1 MSEQL
6 DRAGRVIAE
15 LRRKLAE
22 LSGAGTD
29 PVAIIG
35 MACRFPGGAND
46 SDAFWRMVRDG
57 EVAVRPRGSQRPA
70 AVLDDV
76 AGFDPAFFDISPRE
90 AMQMDPQQRLFLE
103 VAWDA
108 LEDAG
113 QTREGLA
120 ESDTGTFAGVHNH
133 SGGYYELQKSLGAT
147 NEFTGVGSGHDVIAG
162 RLAYFLNLHG
172 PSAVVN
178 TACSSSLVAFHLAC
192 QSLLAG
198 DCRMAIAGGVNLLL
212 GSSETF
218 LSEGGMLAPDGHCK
232 TFDARADGFG
242 RGEGCGVVILKR
254 LSHARADRDR
264 VLAVV
269 RATAVNQDGRTNGL
283 TAPSGLAQQAL
294 LRRALAK
301 SGLNAS
307 DITYVEAHGTGTA
320 LGDPIEVEAIAE
332 VYGAADAAA
341 PPLALGSAKANINHL
356 EGAAGVA
363 GIIKTVLALRARTIP
378 PVAGFEQLN
387 PELSLTGTRMF
398 VPRKAT
404 AWETGGAPRV
414 ATVSSFG
421 WSGVN
426 AHVILR
432 EAPAEDDVAPRVPRP
447 VIVVASTA
455 DPRSLPARLA
465 SLAARLDELPDEQLE
480 DFAWTATVR
489 RSHFDHRVAVA
500 GASRRTLIEAL
511 RTRAAQH
518 YAQTS
523 GMPRAGALPGDG
535 DERVEMPDTTLSAEQ
550 LGIVARRYEAGRDVN
565 WSSAFADDARLI
577 SLPAYPFRKRRFWVA
592 DAFETPASET
602 QSVTPAHATTVN
614 APPPGESV
622 TAPDDWFYETAWQRP
637 DDAPSAAPAFDRWL
651 ILGDRGAFGT
661 ALARLARES
670 GDDVQIVAYDAQD
683 AFALDAEFAN
693 VDRAGRRTAVVDLR
707 ALDATAD
714 EPAAEA
720 LRLAQRVLELE
731 RTIAERDWKQP
742 PALFIVTR
750 GAQAPLPFEPPASVA
765 AANLWGLG
773 RCLSLE
779 HPGIWGG
786 LIDLD
791 PVASPGDARALLDE
805 LRRAASQTETALRNG
820 ERLVARLEPM
830 RAPGGALPELR
841 GDATYVVTGAFGAVG
856 TRLAGWLAER
866 GAKQLVLIGRA
877 SASGAAA
884 EQVQRDLH
892 ARGVRARLET
902 CDVGDAVQLEGLW
915 SRVAAEL
922 PPVRGIFHAAG
933 ATETTA
939 TLETSDLAAAFRAK
953 VDGTLALD
961 RVSAAQPL
969 DFFVCFSSGAA
980 TIGDRGRAA
989 YGAANAFMDALVADR
1004 RARGAA
1010 GLSINWGLWSGRD
1023 ESAPDVQLFLRS
1035 GLVSMPLDA
1044 AFDALGRLMRAD
1056 ESRVNWR
1063 PMVAALDAPRLV
1075 AALALRGRTAFLS
1088 ALAPAQPV
1096 TSPAAASGLVDLI
1109 RRAEASER
1117 EPLLAVAIAREVRA
1131 VLELADDD
1139 LLDADRGFFDLGMD
1153 SLMTV
1158 ALKGRLER
1166 AFGVTLPSTLTLEYP
1181 TVATLTEYLGRTV
1194 VGDARLSANGAP
1206 VRADAI
1212 AASVARTKAEA
1223 AVDDLD
1229 DLDDA
1234 QVAAALAAE
1243 LRALDLELQG

>member
-1 MSEQL
+1 VSEQL
-6 DRAGRVIAE
+6 ERAGRVIAD

-46 SDAFWRMVRDG
+46 GDAFWRIVRNG

-178 TACSSSLVAFHLAC
+178 TACSSSLVAFHLA
-192 QSLLAG
+192 SAAVLAG

-264 VLAVV
+264 VLAIV

-332 VYGAADAAA
+332 VYGAADASA

-387 PELSLTGTRMF
+387 PELSLAGTRLF
-398 VPRKAT
+398 VPREAT
-404 AWETGGAPRV
+404 AWETHGVPRV

-426 AHVILR
+426 AHVILQ
-432 EAPAEDDVAPRVPRP
+432 EAAPEDGFAPRAPRP
-447 VIVVASTA
+447 LIVVASTA

-465 SLAARLDELPDEQLE
+465 ALAARLDELPDEQLE

-489 RSHFDHRVAVA
+489 RSHFDHRVAVV
-500 GASRRTLIEAL
+500 GTSRHTLIEAL
-511 RTRAAQH
+511 RTRAAQDD
-518 YAQTS
+518 AQTS
-523 GMPRAGALPGDG
+523 RTPRAGALPGDG
-535 DERVEMPDTTLSAEQ
+535 DERLETPDTTLSAEQ

-565 WSSAFADDARLI
+565 WGSAFAGDARLI
-577 SLPAYPFRKRRFWVA
+577 SLPPYPFRKRRFWVA

-602 QSVTPAHATTVN
+602 A
-614 APPPGESV
+614 PGESM

-637 DDAPSAAPAFDRWL
+637 EDAASAAPPAFDRWL
-651 ILGDRGAFGT
+651 ILADRSGFGT
-661 ALARLARES
+661 ALGRLARES
-670 GDDVQIVAYDAQD
+670 GDDVQIVAHDAQD
-683 AFALDAEFAN
+683 ALDAEFAHA
-693 VDRAGRRTAVVDLR
+693 DRAERRTAVVDLR

-742 PALFIVTR
+742 PALFVVTR
-750 GAQAPLPFEPPASVA
+750 GAQAPLPFEPPANVA

-779 HPGIWGG
+779 HPGSWGG

-791 PVASPGDARALLDE
+791 PVASPGDARALFDE

-830 RAPGGALPELR
+830 PAPGGVLPELH

-866 GAKQLVLIGRA
+866 GAKHLVLIGRA
-877 SASGAAA
+877 SASGTGA
-884 EQVQRDLH
+884 ERVQRDLH

-902 CDVGDAVQLEGLW
+902 CDVGDAVQLEALW
-915 SRVAAEL
+915 SRIAAEL

-933 ATETTA
+933 ATEKTA
-939 TLETSDLAAAFRAK
+939 TLDAGDLAAAFRAK

-1035 GLVSMPLDA
+1035 GLVSMPLGA
-1044 AFDALGRLMRAD
+1044 AFDALGRLMSAG

-1063 PMVAALDAPRLV
+1063 PMVASIDAPRLV

-1088 ALAPAQPV
+1088 ALAPAQPAA
-1096 TSPAAASGLVDLI
+1096 SPAAAGQLVDLI

-1117 EPLLAVAIAREVRA
+1117 EPLLAAAIAREVRA

-1166 AFGVTLPSTLTLEYP
+1166 AFGVSLLSTLTLEYP

-1194 VGDARLSANGAP
+1194 VGDARASANGAP
-1206 VRADAI
+1206 AS
-1212 AASVARTKAEA
+1212 AASVAKIKAQA

-1234 QVAAALAAE
+1234 DVAAALAAE
-1243 LRALDLELQG
+1243 LRALGLELQG